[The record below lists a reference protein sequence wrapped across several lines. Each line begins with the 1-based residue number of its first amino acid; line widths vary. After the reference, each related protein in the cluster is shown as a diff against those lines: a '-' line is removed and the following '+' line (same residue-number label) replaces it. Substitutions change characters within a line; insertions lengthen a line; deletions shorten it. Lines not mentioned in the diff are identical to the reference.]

1 MYKKKK
7 NWGTIRGGGNE
18 VLSVFYGC
26 LICFT
31 ENAGKST
38 SIQGRSPGMEHHKLA
53 HKYFTLDWHKLF
65 LGTN

>member
-1 MYKKKK
+1 MCKKKK
-7 NWGTIRGGGNE
+7 ELRYYKGWGGGGNE

-53 HKYFTLDWHKLF
+53 HKYFTLD
-65 LGTN
+65 